1 LDIFLFSITKFSC
14 QYFSLKFGGML
25 QNTQMHL
32 FVVLVVAGWLEEK
45 LFELQNTPKFVFF
58 AFLDPHHKKIQLL

>member
-1 LDIFLFSITKFSC
+1 
-14 QYFSLKFGGML
+14 ML